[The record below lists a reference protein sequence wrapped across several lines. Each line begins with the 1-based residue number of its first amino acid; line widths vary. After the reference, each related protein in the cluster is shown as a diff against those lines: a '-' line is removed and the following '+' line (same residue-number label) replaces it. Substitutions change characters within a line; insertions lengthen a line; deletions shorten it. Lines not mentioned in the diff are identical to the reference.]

1 MEKEIKVSI
10 SYVTYNHSNYVK
22 RAIYSFIEQDCQF
35 NFEILITDDASID
48 GTQDII
54 KYFHKLYP
62 NLIKPKYNKTN
73 QFRNGAQSHQA
84 NFERAKGK
92 YVALCDGDD
101 FWIDPNKL
109 SKQIKEMEKSNSDV
123 SFHAV
128 EVINPYNSNK
138 KIKKP
143 SSKKKFYSSN
153 QIIWHAH
160 RLYTSV
166 VSIIIKNKIVKDL
179 PAFYNAAPTEDHYL
193 LILGSLQKEAL
204 FLPECMACYD
214 FKTNNSWSERNPNLS
229 KHHFENLIAFIG
241 LFFYVKKN
249 IKMKLIIILKILELF
264 IKSILLKS
272 NTISKYVV
280 KRNLKSLI

>member
-1 MEKEIKVSI
+1 MREEIKVSI
-10 SYVTYNHSNYVK
+10 SYVTYNHSSYIK
-22 RAIYSFIEQDCQF
+22 RAINSFIKQNCQF
-35 NFEILITDDASID
+35 NYEILITDDASTD

-54 KYFHKLYP
+54 HNFHKLYP
-62 NLIKPKYNKTN
+62 DLIKPKYNKIN
-73 QFRNGAQSHQA
+73 QFRKNAQSHQA

-92 YVALCDGDD
+92 YIALCDGDD
-101 FWIDPNKL
+101 FWIDQNKL
-109 SKQIKEMEKSNSDV
+109 SKQIKEMENSNADV
-123 SFHAV
+123 SFHTV

-143 SSKKKFYSSN
+143 SSQKKIYSTN

-160 RLYTSV
+160 KLYTSV
-166 VSIIIKNKIVKDL
+166 VSIVIETKIVKKL
-179 PAFYNAAPTEDHYL
+179 PTFYNTAPTEDHYL
-193 LILGSLQKEAL
+193 LILGSLEKGAL

-249 IKMKLIIILKILELF
+249 IKVKLLIILKILELF

-272 NTISKYVV
+272 NKISNYVV